1 MTKPEKGL
9 NIVTTNLQIMLV
21 VLILAVL
28 SFAVGVVLI
37 MVLWPWRRRIDYKK
51 DITGI
56 LQ

>member
-37 MVLWPWRRRIDYKK
+37 IVLWPWRRRINYKK